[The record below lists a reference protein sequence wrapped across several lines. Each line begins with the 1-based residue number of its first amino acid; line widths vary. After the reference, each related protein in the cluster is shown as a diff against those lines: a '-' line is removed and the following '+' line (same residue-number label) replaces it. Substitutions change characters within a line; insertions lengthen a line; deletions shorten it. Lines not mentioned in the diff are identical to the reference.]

1 MDLCRWQRRKLSG
14 SFQFLKSLE
23 NLHVGYRF
31 DDGEDELLVVQGA
44 CGSSSYCGLSS
55 AQLVQWKEHTFWP
68 VQATCVGFS
77 DQQLMDCD
85 HQVGL

>member
-1 MDLCRWQRRKLSG
+1 MMD
-14 SFQFLKSLE
+14 
-23 NLHVGYRF
+23 RF

-44 CGSSSYCGLSS
+44 CGSSCCGLSP

-68 VQATCVGFS
+68 VQVTCVGFS
-77 DQQLMDCD
+77 GQQLMDCD

>member
-1 MDLCRWQRRKLSG
+1 MM
-14 SFQFLKSLE
+14 E
-23 NLHVGYRF
+23 RF
-31 DDGEDELLVVQGA
+31 DDGVDGLLGQGA
-44 CGSSSYCGLSS
+44 CGSSCCGFSS
-55 AQLVQWKEHTFWP
+55 AQLVQWKEHTFWR